1 MLTFFSVLF
10 CVSITK
16 AKQSSRQGEARA
28 VDLPAIWPL
37 AFWCSAATW
46 FFKMLFCKHVRFSCV
61 TTAYLLTDLLTWLAC
76 IRGKWHLPWSVET
89 DESVSLMIRV
99 SSRML
104 IAFRNLLSREAS
116 TMFCVWIMNT
126 SIPDSWLYEN
136 AEVVDCD
143 LLLVVGSRSSV
154 LNFGT
159 PLSVGNAKL
168 SNSVK

>member
-1 MLTFFSVLF
+1 
-10 CVSITK
+10 
-16 AKQSSRQGEARA
+16 
-28 VDLPAIWPL
+28 
-37 AFWCSAATW
+37 
-46 FFKMLFCKHVRFSCV
+46 MLFCKHVRFSCV

-126 SIPDSWLYEN
+126 SIPDS
-136 AEVVDCD
+136 
-143 LLLVVGSRSSV
+143 
-154 LNFGT
+154 
-159 PLSVGNAKL
+159 
-168 SNSVK
+168 